1 MSPLPS
7 TPSRRAAAG
16 ACAACGWWRCG
27 LPPSSLMIFGGRGH
41 RGPWGSSPAR
51 VVHPR
56 RRRLLPPNP
65 AASRSDLVAARWER
79 ATVHGGAAAATTA
92 MADSNITDGYC
103 GWCGSTAAAATGV
116 VVQGGAGGAVAGV
129 DSGWPWWVVVVAGR
143 GISCGWSW
151 SAGCGHG
158 WAVAGRLA
166 VVVAGCGRWD
176 VAACG

>member
-1 MSPLPS
+1 
-7 TPSRRAAAG
+7 
-16 ACAACGWWRCG
+16 
-27 LPPSSLMIFGGRGH
+27 MIFGGRGH

-116 VVQGGAGGAVAGV
+116 VVQGGAGGAKPG
-129 DSGWPWWVVVVAGR
+129 STVAGR
-143 GISCGWSW
+143 GGWWLWLAAASVA
-151 SAGCGHG
+151 AGR
-158 WAVAGRLA
+158 GRLA
-166 VVVAGCGRWD
+166 VAMAGLWPVGWQLLWLAVAGGMWLH
-176 VAACG
+176 AGN